1 MFYRLSG
8 LAIMAALFPAA
19 SASAQ
24 SAVSTNTPT
33 TFPSGIWTNT
43 DQEMVVR
50 IAPCS
55 SSPNR
60 FCGTLLQDHRTGPA
74 ANPPGHM
81 LVRDLASDRAGWKGR
96 IVDGGTTLNFT
107 MRPAANDRAQ
117 ARYCF
122 GIVCESE
129 TWMRIANPPAPNA
142 TLRR

>member
-8 LAIMAALFPAA
+8 LAIMAALFPAT
-19 SASAQ
+19 SVSAQ
-24 SAVSTNTPT
+24 SATPT
-33 TFPSGIWTNT
+33 NSPVSFPSGVWTNAS
-43 DQEMVVR
+43 QEMVVR
-50 IAPCS
+50 IAPCAS
-55 SSPNR
+55 GPNR
-60 FCGTLLQDHRTGPA
+60 FCGTLLQDNRPGPV
-74 ANPPGHM
+74 ANPANHQ
-81 LVRDLASDRAGWKGR
+81 LVRDLAADRTGWKGK